1 MRRQRAPSAGLKVL
15 GNTVMRPWTSLL
27 CAAALAACTTL
38 PSPETATPDSAAPK
52 TGAATYPGAEA
63 PPAPRE
69 FRAAWVATVANI
81 DWPSQSGLPVAQ
93 QQAEIVAILD
103 RAQQLKLN
111 AIVLQVRP
119 GADAIYPSALE
130 PWSEY
135 LSGEQGKPPE
145 PLYDP
150 LALWIDQAH
159 QRGIQLHAWI
169 NPYRAR
175 HSSAR
180 SATVAT
186 HISRT
191 HPEAVKA
198 YGDALWMDPA
208 EPAARQQTLDVVADL
223 VQRYDLDG
231 VHIDD
236 YFYPYPIPTPA
247 PTGLAT
253 TQVGATELD
262 FPDEPAW
269 SRYVAGGGT
278 LPRADWRREQ
288 VNQLVEALYGRVHQI
303 KPWLLFGVS
312 PFGLG
317 RPDHRAPGITGFSQ
331 YDSLYADVERWLAR
345 GWLDYLAP
353 QLYWPIAQ
361 KPQAFGALL
370 DSWAKENVTGRH
382 LWPGVFTS
390 RIDATP
396 RSWPPQEIVQQIEL
410 TRHTA
415 LASGHIHF
423 SMSALLQN
431 RKGISDLLLAQSYA
445 SPALVPASP
454 WLGQDAPAAPVLASV
469 MVDGKEVGL
478 RIQPGPGAAT
488 SSYAIWRRFDSG
500 WQFSVQPAAQTV
512 IDNGADPA
520 GGRLSAVTVSAIG
533 RTGNESG
540 RVFVRIQ

>member
-1 MRRQRAPSAGLKVL
+1 MRL
-15 GNTVMRPWTSLL
+15 WTSLL
-27 CAAALAACTTL
+27 GATALVACTTL
-38 PSPETATPDSAAPK
+38 PVPETATPDSAEPS
-52 TGAATYPGAEA
+52 TGAATYAGAEA

-236 YFYPYPIPTPA
+236 YFYPYPIATPA